1 MILDLESF
9 IKRER
14 PHWDALETML
24 ERDSVVTRGDSEASL
39 ADIRRFHYLYRRTS
53 ADLAKL
59 QTFASE
65 PELRQYLEDLIAQ
78 GYTRLHGTAES
89 TGRLRPFR
97 WVFRVYPRTFRR
109 HAGAFWLAFWIS
121 VAGALFGV
129 FVVSQDP
136 ENKLRLLPAQFGHL
150 LQSPTERVEAEE
162 GNALDPGNERNRA
175 TFSAQLM
182 HNNIK
187 VAINAMAF
195 GILFGVFTVVLLFY
209 NGIILGL
216 VGYEYIADGQGEFL
230 AGWLLPHGVPELT
243 AIFMGGQCG
252 LILAR
257 AVIGW
262 GTNLTM
268 RERFR
273 AVRDDLVILVVGF
286 CLLLVWAGIV
296 ESYLSQHHEPAI
308 PYGLK
313 IGFGIAELVLMAA
326 YLLLA
331 GRGGEQPDASVPDRA
346 TATVAGSRSL
356 PASLLPSRTGGSPRS

>member
-14 PHWDALETML
+14 PFWDELEKLL
-24 ERDSVVTRGDSEASL
+24 ERQSFVTRGDSEESL
-39 ADIRRFHYLYRRTS
+39 SRIRRFHYLYKRTS

-78 GYTRLHGTAES
+78 AYIRLHGKAETS
-89 TGRLRPFR
+89 GKFRPLH
-97 WVFRVYPRTFRR
+97 WILRVYPRAFRR
-109 HAGAFWLAFWIS
+109 HAGAFWLAFWVSMI
-121 VAGALFGV
+121 GALFGG
-129 FVVSQDP
+129 FVISQAAD
-136 ENKLRLLPAQFGHL
+136 NKVRLLPQQFGHL
-150 LQSPTERVEAEE
+150 VQSPSERVQAEE
-162 GNALDPGNERNRA
+162 ANALEPEQNQSRA
-175 TFSAQLM
+175 PFSAHLM
-182 HNNIK
+182 NNNIR

-195 GILFGVFTVVLLFY
+195 GILFGIFTIVLLFY

-216 VGYEYIADGQGEFL
+216 ICYEYVADGQAEFL

-262 GTNLTM
+262 GTNLTI

-273 AVRDDLVILVVGF
+273 AIRDDLVVLVIGF
-286 CLLLVWAGIV
+286 CVLLVWAGII
-296 ESYLSQHHEPAI
+296 ESYLSQTHEPAI
-308 PYGLK
+308 PYSLK
-313 IGFGIAELVLMAA
+313 IGFGIVELVVMSA
-326 YLLLA
+326 YLYLS
-331 GRGGEQPDASVPDRA
+331 GRGEDSPDEEVINNLPGFRRSPAA
-346 TATVAGSRSL
+346 AGLQSR
-356 PASLLPSRTGGSPRS
+356 